1 MTSYDSR
8 LCDILN
14 DINNIIKNNSFSD
27 NKQTQDQIEATNTI
41 NNFIESNNNNNN
53 NKNYDILKS
62 MLNNFKSDVKK
73 MKEGDQNYSD
83 LYNKLVFL
91 NNEIQD
97 DTISTYNY
105 YSKNTNTLLTE
116 QNKEF
121 ENVKFNKIYLFFFN
135 LGIIF
140 IILRITYFKKTK

>member
-41 NNFIESNNNNNN
+41 NNFIEKNNN

-73 MKEGDQNYSD
+73 MKEGVPNYSD